1 MRVACLL
8 LCLVLLSFF
17 FNTEGVSQ
25 NNQNSSGL
33 PRGRETDTFF
43 NRAQDRKQ
51 KLAPA
56 APSQEDSISLADLNR
71 DGKCDRQDINV
82 FRKILGKCVRVGSSP
97 VVSEVDFDLDG
108 CITQKDKH
116 AFLDL
121 WQSCR
126 DSKKGAK

>member
-25 NNQNSSGL
+25 NNQNRTGL
-33 PRGRETDTFF
+33 PHGPETDTFF
-43 NRAQDRKQ
+43 NRAEKTKQ
-51 KLAPA
+51 QLPPG
-56 APSQEDSISLADLNR
+56 APSQEDPISLADLNR
-71 DGKCDRQDINV
+71 DGKCDRQDIRV
-82 FRKILGKCVRVGSSP
+82 FRKVLGKCVRVGSSP